1 MIAEGFL
8 AECCSVCGFSERRV
22 WDYKMPLLMHFKDN
36 NRKNYR
42 PENLQLLCYNCYYL
56 NIGDVFTYKQIQGLE
71 DHKPVYKGE
80 VDWEAE
86 LSDYQREVLAKLNLD
101 NGVMDSDDGQEFIS
115 RL

>member
-1 MIAEGFL
+1 MQLSPIDEINKRNAVERDLFL
-8 AECCSVCGFSERRV
+8 LDLDSVIGTTNAKENFA
-22 WDYKMPLLMHFKDN
+22 KMDEAFGATRFVKDDELS
-36 NRKNYR
+36 KA
-42 PENLQLLCYNCYYL
+42 LF
-56 NIGDVFTYKQIQGLE
+56 VTYKQIQGLE